1 MSRKQ
6 TLLPLTVKTSEK
18 HIGHVNF
25 KLATACIAGGA
36 AYLIWPDSAYW
47 WGLYPI
53 SIVFAMAA
61 LGNVVEAL
69 RLIVRI
75 RKYERDQAVFEDL
88 GNPIKKAGLVQ
99 DDFLTKDGVIYHD
112 KGK

>member
-6 TLLPLTVKTSEK
+6 TPLPLTVKTPDK
-18 HIGHVNF
+18 HIGMVNF

-36 AYLIWPDSAYW
+36 AYLIWPNSSYW

-61 LGNVVEAL
+61 LINVVEAL
-69 RLIVRI
+69 RLFAKI
-75 RKYERDQAVFEDL
+75 RKFESDQAAFERL
-88 GNPIKKAGLVQ
+88 GNPVKKATLAEE
-99 DDFLTKDGVIYHD
+99 DFLTKDRVVRHV
-112 KGK
+112 K